1 MDGTGFFSFIPLSK
15 LYTVWIRVSF
25 WIITTHFD
33 RNETFDNVY
42 SDQPQIVQ
50 VVCFR
55 CLYVCKLRAAPLQTT
70 CPKAHN
76 NGPGIVS
83 IDQVC

>member
-1 MDGTGFFSFIPLSK
+1 MRHLA
-15 LYTVWIRVSF
+15 
-25 WIITTHFD
+25 
-33 RNETFDNVY
+33 VY

-55 CLYVCKLRAAPLQTT
+55 CLYVCKLGAAPLQTT